1 MKVRIGIDVGGT
13 FTDAALINND
23 TFELVS
29 TAKVPTTHKDKAGV
43 AAGIVQVLREIME
56 KNQVK
61 PEDVVFISHGTTQAT
76 NALLEG
82 DVVKV
87 GIVTIGKGI
96 EGAKSKSDTVMGD
109 IPLTATKS
117 LHSENEYVES
127 ETEAFCQNAAEAVIR
142 LQEKG
147 CEAIV
152 AAEAFSVDHPENE
165 TKVSEICQE
174 KGITAT
180 ATNEISKLYGLKVR
194 TRTAVVNASIMPKM
208 LDAANMTESS
218 IKKAGIQTPLMVMR
232 CDGGVMTVDEVRRRP
247 ILTRSP
253 DPGSRP
259 FSVRGHAP
267 WRRRG

>member
-117 LHSENEYVES
+117 LHSENKYVES
-127 ETEAFCQNAAEAVIR
+127 ETEAFARMQLR
-142 LQEKG
+142 Q
-147 CEAIV
+147 
-152 AAEAFSVDHPENE
+152 
-165 TKVSEICQE
+165 
-174 KGITAT
+174 
-180 ATNEISKLYGLKVR
+180 
-194 TRTAVVNASIMPKM
+194 
-208 LDAANMTESS
+208 
-218 IKKAGIQTPLMVMR
+218 
-232 CDGGVMTVDEVRRRP
+232 
-247 ILTRSP
+247 
-253 DPGSRP
+253 
-259 FSVRGHAP
+259 
-267 WRRRG
+267 